1 MVDGFKNYICKPDAI
16 TIILYSWIGIL
27 LRNYYYCQEVQQWN
41 IRHNPLFVGEKEVAA
56 TMIKGEDGQL
66 VTSPFSI
73 VPKLSSGRF
82 AIIVLVILNNLN
94 RYEKGLITKSSYD
107 GDNKLIMI
115 WNRLKR
121 VNIIVFDA
129 IRCLL
134 KNFIVSAMING
145 PNL

>member
-1 MVDGFKNYICKPDAI
+1 
-16 TIILYSWIGIL
+16 
-27 LRNYYYCQEVQQWN
+27 
-41 IRHNPLFVGEKEVAA
+41 VAA
-56 TMIKGEDGQL
+56 TMIKGEDGRL

-107 GDNKLIMI
+107 GDNKLIII